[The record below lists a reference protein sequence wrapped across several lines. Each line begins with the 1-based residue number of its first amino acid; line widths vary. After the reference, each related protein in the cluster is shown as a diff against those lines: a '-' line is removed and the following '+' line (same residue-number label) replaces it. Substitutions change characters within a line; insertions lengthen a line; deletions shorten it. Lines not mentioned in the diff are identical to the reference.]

1 MSMKVPLWLGGDKI
15 AYEEVGFR
23 NPVTLRE
30 GERVVAGTTS
40 IADKTVVVIISAST
54 TK

>member
-1 MSMKVPLWLGGDKI
+1 MSMKMPLWLGGDKI
-15 AYEEVGFR
+15 VYEEVGFR

-40 IADKTVVVIISAST
+40 VADKNVVVILTATT